1 MKKILMFALMLCLSG
16 IASPFLRGQ
25 TPPDDPDQIPIIIE
39 IKDNHPSG
47 IPKSPSTV
55 NLQAYYDCTSSDIVV
70 SAQNAGASISV
81 CVENLVSGESSQHT
95 ISGNGVSYLP
105 ISGTPGYWILT
116 FTLQDGTAYFGQFTL

>member
-1 MKKILMFALMLCLSG
+1 MFSG

-25 TPPDDPDQIPIIIE
+25 TPPDDPDQIPIIIDT
-39 IKDNHPSG
+39 KDDHPSG

-81 CVENLVSGESSQHT
+81 CVENLVSGVSSQHT
-95 ISGNGVSYLP
+95 IRHYCWLGVGQSSRAERKKTSN
-105 ISGTPGYWILT
+105 IATV
-116 FTLQDGTAYFGQFTL
+116 FHYFAST

>member
-1 MKKILMFALMLCLSG
+1 MFSG

-25 TPPDDPDQIPIIIE
+25 TPPDDPDQIPIIIDT
-39 IKDNHPSG
+39 KDDHPSG

-116 FTLQDGTAYFGQFTL
+116 FTLQGGTEYNGQFTL